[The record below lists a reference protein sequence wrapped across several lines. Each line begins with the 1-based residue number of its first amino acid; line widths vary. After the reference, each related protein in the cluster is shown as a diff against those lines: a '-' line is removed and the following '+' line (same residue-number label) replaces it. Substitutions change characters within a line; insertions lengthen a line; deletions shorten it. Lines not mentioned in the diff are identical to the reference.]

1 MEFKNRK
8 ICKLLNRYRDG
19 ELDPARRAAF
29 ESHLSSCS
37 DCRKT
42 LALLNSLV
50 RILSPG
56 APAVSQAFPERVAR
70 QAFDRGR
77 TWDIMVISWLR
88 PTPAW
93 IALVACI
100 VLTSLLWLSPSFV
113 QPVDAYSEYETL
125 SSMSTATPQIQTV
138 DFGTWLEEGGVR

>member
-1 MEFKNRK
+1 MGLKINR
-8 ICKLLNRYRDG
+8 ICKLLNQYRDG

-42 LALLNSLV
+42 LALLNNLV

-56 APAVSQAFPERVAR
+56 APAASQAFPERVAR
-70 QAFDRGR
+70 QAFERGR
-77 TWDIMVISWLR
+77 TWDIMVVSWLR

-93 IALVACI
+93 IALTFCVL
-100 VLTSLLWLSPSFV
+100 LTSLLWLSPMFV
-113 QPVDAYSEYETL
+113 QHVDAYSEYETL
-125 SSMSTATPQIQTV
+125 SSMSTATPQVQAE
-138 DFGTWLEEGGVR
+138 DFSTWLEEGGVR